1 MKKSWIVAGL
11 ALACAC
17 SAQAADF
24 INLDFEDYT
33 PDEGGSHVALPGW
46 SNNWFLGL
54 DFLPL
59 EGAALGVVTTNNEYL
74 TPLAGKASLFLGT
87 GNFILYEVDELWVS
101 QTADVPSNAAY
112 IRFLT
117 TLPGVGATL
126 GGIALAASAP
136 VENPPGVFRYT
147 ADIRSL
153 AGQAAELKVRIG
165 WSAWG
170 RYMLDQ
176 IEFLDADGTV
186 IWPLPIPPPPVCLE
200 DFHAA
205 VLNTSL
211 WEVATTFGQTNAY
224 AISGQQLRTIVEPPS
239 APFETAYRYRS
250 VLRGDWDLRMDFNFM
265 AFLASSN
272 TGAGVFGMAL
282 AADFGPDRTSTAR
295 AGHMIT
301 ISNQDRCYG
310 MDWGQGP
317 TNEMATTN
325 KTGVFRLVRTGWEVA
340 GYVWDAGSN
349 DWQIVGTAD
358 GYTDDVAR
366 VGLNVWSTGAFAGK
380 DAHVYADSLMLANGR
395 VSLDGLAIKTFGLDE
410 SGTPTVAW
418 DAAGIPATNRYVVTR
433 ATSLVDSAWTPVSG
447 NIADSGGETNWTG
460 ANPGLGSFYYR
471 IESVSGP

>member
-1 MKKSWIVAGL
+1 MKTPWIIAGL

-17 SAQAADF
+17 SAQAVDF

-33 PDEGGSHVALPGW
+33 PDADGFSVTLPGW

-74 TPLAGKASLFLGT
+74 TPLAGEASLFLGT
-87 GNFILYEVDELWVS
+87 GNLILYEVDELWVS
-101 QTADVPSNAAY
+101 QTADVPPNASY

-117 TLPGVGATL
+117 TLSGVGATL

-186 IWPLPIPPPPVCLE
+186 IWPLPISPPPVCLE
-200 DFHAA
+200 DFHATA
-205 VLNTSL
+205 LNTSQ
-211 WEVATTFGQTNAY
+211 WEVVTSFGQTNAY
-224 AISGQQLRTIVEPPS
+224 AISGQRLMTIVNPPS
-239 APFETAYRYRS
+239 APFEMAYRYRS
-250 VLRGDWDLRMDFNFM
+250 VLSGDWDLRMDFEFE
-265 AFLASSN
+265 ALLASSN
-272 TGAGVFGMAL
+272 TGAGIFGMAL
-282 AADFGPDRTSTAR
+282 AADFGPDWTSTAR
-295 AGHMIT
+295 VGHMIT

-317 TNEMATTN
+317 TNAMATTN
-325 KTGVFRLVRTGWEVA
+325 KTGVFRLVRTGWEVV
-340 GYVWDAGSN
+340 GFVWDAGSN

-380 DAHVYADSLMLANGR
+380 DAHVYADNLALANGR
-395 VSLDGLAIKTFGLDE
+395 VSLDGWRSRR
-410 SGTPTVAW
+410 SGWTKAGRRPSRGTRRGFQRPT
-418 DAAGIPATNRYVVTR
+418 G
-433 ATSLVDSAWTPVSG
+433 TS
-447 NIADSGGETNWTG
+447 
-460 ANPGLGSFYYR
+460 
-471 IESVSGP
+471 

>member
-1 MKKSWIVAGL
+1 MKTPWIIAGL

-165 WSAWG
+165 GSAWG

-211 WEVATTFGQTNAY
+211 WEVVTSFGQTNAY
-224 AISGQQLRTIVEPPS
+224 VISGQQLMTIVEPPS
-239 APFETAYRYRS
+239 APFEMAYRYRS
-250 VLRGDWDLRMDFNFM
+250 VLRGDWDLRMDFNFV
-265 AFLASSN
+265 ALLASSN
-272 TGAGVFGMAL
+272 TGAGIFGMAL

-295 AGHMIT
+295 VGHMIT

-325 KTGVFRLVRTGWEVA
+325 KTGVFRLVRTGWEVV
-340 GYVWDAGSN
+340 GFVWDAGSN

-366 VGLNVWSTGAFAGK
+366 VGLKVWCTGAFAGK
-380 DAHVYADSLMLANGR
+380 EAHVYADNLALANGR

-418 DAAGIPATNRYVVTR
+418 DAAGIPTTNRYVVTR

-460 ANPGLGSFYYR
+460 ANPGPGAFYYR
-471 IESVSGP
+471 IESIPGP